1 MPGRRSLSPTQINLY
16 SSYFKLHL
24 RWLPSFTPVTYLCKL
39 LGLHLVAA
47 FLQLEL
53 FRVYEDMMNKKER
66 LSALFCNLSVRAGV
80 L

>member
-1 MPGRRSLSPTQINLY
+1 MPGRKNLSLMQINLY

-53 FRVYEDMMNKKER
+53 FRVYEDMTNKKER
-66 LSALFCNLSVRAGV
+66 LSALFLQLSAKASV
-80 L
+80 